1 MLYAD
6 SSKQKI
12 FLINLDYSLA
22 QPTAVKLGNTPRPEA
37 LDYDP
42 QERFIYWSDLQLR
55 QILRAHPDGSA
66 KTIIINNGLQSPKG
80 LAVDHVGRNLY
91 WTDFDANRIEVAK
104 LNGSDRKVLVSQ
116 NIQKPMDIVL
126 DLKNGYE

>member
-1 MLYAD
+1 M
-6 SSKQKI
+6 
-12 FLINLDYSLA
+12 INLDNPQA

-55 QILRAHPDGSA
+55 QILSAQPDGSA
-66 KTIIINNGLQSPKG
+66 EKIIANNGLQSPKG
-80 LAVDHVGRNLY
+80 LAVDYVGRNLY
-91 WTDFDANRIEVAK
+91 WTDFDANRIEVSK
-104 LNGSDRKVLVSQ
+104 LNGSYRKVLVSQ

-126 DLKNGYE
+126 DLKDG

>member
-6 SSKQKI
+6 SSRQKI
-12 FLINLDYSLA
+12 FLINLDNSQA
-22 QPTAVKLGNTPRPEA
+22 QPTSVKLGNTPRPEA

-55 QILRAHPDGSA
+55 QILRAYPDGSA
-66 KTIIINNGLQSPKG
+66 KEIIINNDLQSPKG

-91 WTDFDANRIEVAK
+91 WTDFDANRIEVSK
-104 LNGSDRKVLVSQ
+104 LNGSYRKVLVSQ
-116 NIQKPMDIVL
+116 NVQKPMDIVL
-126 DLKNGYE
+126 DLKDGYE

>member
-1 MLYAD
+1 M
-6 SSKQKI
+6 
-12 FLINLDYSLA
+12 INLDNPQA

-55 QILRAHPDGSA
+55 QILSAQPDGSA
-66 KTIIINNGLQSPKG
+66 EKIIVNNGLQSPKG
-80 LAVDHVGRNLY
+80 LAVDHVGRNIY
-91 WTDFDANRIEVAK
+91 WTDFDANRIEVSK
-104 LNGSDRKVLVSQ
+104 LNGSYRKVLVSQ

-126 DLKNGYE
+126 DLKDG